1 LLLLRK
7 ILIPIDFSE
16 RCLDATQYAIPLA
29 EHFHS
34 EVNLLHV
41 LPPFGDSDDAG
52 VDGVTIGEIM
62 TARRV
67 KAQKDIDDFLNA
79 ALHHLPV
86 KRTLL
91 DGDPAQRIIEW
102 SLRERSDLIMMPTHG
117 YCPFRRLL
125 LGSVTAKVLHDAD
138 CPVWTGVHLEQ
149 GPPAEWGALG
159 RIACAVDISQS
170 SEKTLN
176 WAARLAG
183 EFNAVLFLIHVVRR
197 LASPGEDYC
206 SFEFRRK
213 VVELASNR
221 IAVLQSE
228 VGTNATVLLEAG
240 EIPDAVCAA
249 ADREHSDLLVIG
261 RGLINASRLPTNAYA
276 IIRTSTCPVVSV

>member
-1 LLLLRK
+1 VLSLRK
-7 ILIPIDFSE
+7 MLIPIDFSE
-16 RCLDATQYAIPLA
+16 RCLGAAQYAIPLA

-34 EVNLLHV
+34 EVDLLHV
-41 LPPFGDSDDAG
+41 LPPFGDYDDAG

-67 KAQKDIDDFLNA
+67 KAQKKIDDFLNA

-86 KRTLL
+86 KRILL

-102 SLRERSDLIMMPTHG
+102 SLRERFDLIMMPTHG
-117 YCPFRRLL
+117 YGPFRRLL

-149 GPPAEWGALG
+149 GPPVEWGTLG
-159 RIACAVDISQS
+159 RIACAVDLSRS

-183 EFNAVLFLIHVVRR
+183 EFNAVLFLIHVVPR
-197 LASPGEDYC
+197 LASPGEEYY
-206 SFEFRRK
+206 SFEFHRK
-213 VVELASNR
+213 VVDAADNR
-221 IAVLQSE
+221 ISQLQTRA
-228 VGTNATVLLEAG
+228 GTDALVLLEGG

-249 ADREHSDLLVIG
+249 AAREHVNLLVIG